1 MTFPVPCL
9 ALRKSNAMQHRFL
22 ICAAALGALVVPAS
36 RAFAEQVCDNGLCLA
51 ITVAADNGDPAQCG
65 ASDHIEAA
73 PGDLVNVCYTA
84 SNQGSLTLNRH
95 SLRDAT
101 AGALFEYVEHP
112 LAPGQSWRYNR
123 RFAVGADGLHA
134 DATWTATDRLPNYV
148 ASAAAYSFVDVT
160 ASGTRLNLPGDAGA
174 LMQLPFPFTLYDVTA
189 EHVCIDNDGIVIL
202 GLAFA
207 DACASPNYL
216 WINQALP
223 YTLLFPTTGVGKY
236 PLLMPLWADSGGVY
250 GNVYFGVVGTAPNRK
265 AVVEWYQVESGYQTP
280 GTGEATYEL
289 VFDEASGRVS
299 FQYQDMTFSDPAKSY
314 LDYGGDATVGLAYDA
329 TLYDPYSY
337 QQPVIQNQSAIE
349 WTPVA
354 VARAAPNTGATVAIA
369 AGRPAIDVAPTTLAA
384 TLDSGATATTTLA
397 LANHGSADLAWH
409 FGSGVQNGPAQRVP
423 SAPRAAAG
431 APTVQAFGF
440 SYASGGGSGDY
451 SLIAVPD
458 LGNPSNAN
466 VIAPAPLNMTFTAGA
481 FVNDDFSHVYLASNS
496 PGYDGSTDWGLYTLG
511 VDDAAFARIGT
522 LSVYDSEQ
530 SFYSLNWHALAW
542 DATTA
547 TLYGIATSMDFSRYP
562 YSTLYAIDP
571 TTAMTRPIGA
581 QPHGSA
587 VEAIAF
593 DAAGQ
598 LYGIDFYPRTLVAID
613 KTDGAMRTIG
623 PLGDDLF
630 PAGMYSAGL
639 AFAADGTL
647 YYNAGGKL
655 VTIDVATGA
664 ATLLGPLFE
673 GTGTDAFAMTVP
685 SPCTAAPLPAWLSL
699 DASSGSLAPAGS
711 ATVTATFNAGGLAP
725 GTYATD
731 LCVHAN
737 DPSRR
742 LLRVPVTLTVS
753 GSVTD
758 RIFGDGFDG

>member
-1 MTFPVPCL
+1 
-9 ALRKSNAMQHRFL
+9 MQHRFL
-22 ICAAALGALVVPAS
+22 ACAAALGTLAAPALHAH
-36 RAFAEQVCDNGLCLA
+36 AAQACDNGLCLTV
-51 ITVAADNGDPAQCG
+51 TVAADNGDPAQCG
-65 ASDHIEAA
+65 TADHIDAS
-73 PGDLVNVCYTA
+73 PGDLVNVCYTVV
-84 SNQGSLTLNRH
+84 NQGSVTLNRH

-112 LAPGQSWRYNR
+112 LAPGASWQYNR
-123 RFAVGADGLHA
+123 RFVVGADGLQA
-134 DATWTATDRLPNYV
+134 DATWTATDRLPNYT
-148 ASAAAYSFVDVT
+148 ASAGAYAFIDVT
-160 ASGTRLNLPGDAGA
+160 TTGTRLNLPNDAGA
-174 LMQLPFPFTLYDVTA
+174 LMQLPFPFTVYDVTA
-189 EHVCIDNDGIVIL
+189 EHICIDNDGVVIL
-202 GLAFA
+202 GLPFA

-216 WINQALP
+216 WNNEALP

-250 GNVYFGVVGTAPNRK
+250 GNVYFGVVGAAPNRK

-314 LDYGGDATVGLAYDA
+314 LDYGGDATVGIAYDA

-337 QQPVIQNQSAIE
+337 RQQVIQNLSAIE
-349 WTPVA
+349 WTPVT
-354 VARAAPNTGATVAIA
+354 VARAASNASAAVAI
-369 AGRPAIDVAPTTLAA
+369 GTGSPAIEVAPAALTT
-384 TLDSGATATTTLA
+384 TLDSGATTTLTLA
-397 LANHGSADLAWH
+397 LANRGSADLAWH
-409 FGSGVQNGPAQRVP
+409 FGNGVQDGSAQRRP
-423 SAPRAAAG
+423 QTSRTDASAPAA
-431 APTVQAFGF
+431 QAYGF
-440 SYASGGGSGDY
+440 SYTSDGGSGDY

-458 LGNPSNAN
+458 LGNPSSAD

-481 FVNDDFSHVYLASNS
+481 FVNDDFAHVYLASNS
-496 PGYDGSTDWGLYTLG
+496 PAYDGSTDWGLYTLG
-511 VDDAAFARIGT
+511 VADAALARIGT
-522 LSVYDSEQ
+522 LSTYDSEHP
-530 SFYSLNWHALAW
+530 FYSPNWRALAW

-547 TLYGIATSMDFSRYP
+547 TLYGVATSMDFARYS

-571 TTAMTRPIGA
+571 TTATTRRIGA
-581 QPHGSA
+581 QSHGAS
-587 VEAIAF
+587 VQAIAF
-593 DAAGQ
+593 DADGR
-598 LYGIDFYPRTLVAID
+598 LYGIDFYTRTLVSID

-647 YYNAGGKL
+647 YYDAGGKL
-655 VTIDVATGA
+655 VTIDVVTGA
-664 ATLLGPLFE
+664 ATLVGPLFE
-673 GTGTDAFAMTVP
+673 GTGTDAFALAVP
-685 SPCTAAPLPAWLSL
+685 SPCTAAALPTWLSL
-699 DASSGSLAPAGS
+699 DAAGGSLAPSAS
-711 ATVTATFNAGGLAP
+711 ATITATFDASGLAP

-753 GSVTD
+753 GSVAD

>member
-1 MTFPVPCL
+1 MTFPVPRL

-22 ICAAALGALVVPAS
+22 ICAAALGAFAAPALHA
-36 RAFAEQVCDNGLCLA
+36 RAAPVCDGGLCLTV
-51 ITVAADNGDPAQCG
+51 TVAADNGDPAQCG
-65 ASDHIEAA
+65 AADHIDAS
-73 PGDLVNVCYTA
+73 PGDLVNVCYTVV
-84 SNQGSLTLNRH
+84 NQGSVTLNRH
-95 SLRDAT
+95 SLRDAA
-101 AGALFEYVEHP
+101 AGALFEYIEHP
-112 LAPGQSWRYNR
+112 LAPGASWQYNR
-123 RFAVGADGLHA
+123 RLAVGADGLQA
-134 DATWTATDRLPNYV
+134 DATWTATDKLPNYV
-148 ASAAAYSFVDVT
+148 AAAGAYAFIDVT
-160 ASGTRLNLPGDAGA
+160 ATGTRLNLPGDAGA
-174 LMQLPFPFTLYDVTA
+174 LMQLPFPFTVYDVTA
-189 EHVCIDNDGIVIL
+189 EHICIDNDGIVIF
-202 GLAFA
+202 GLPFA

-216 WINQALP
+216 WDNQALP

-289 VFDEASGRVS
+289 VLDEASGRVS

-314 LDYGGDATVGLAYDA
+314 LDYGGDATVGIAYDD

-337 QQPVIQNQSAIE
+337 RQQVIQNQSAIE
-349 WTPVA
+349 WSPVA
-354 VARAAPNTGATVAIA
+354 VARAAPSAGATVAI
-369 AGRPAIDVAPTTLAA
+369 GTGQPSIDVAPATLAA
-384 TLDSGATATTTLA
+384 ALDGGATTTLPLT
-397 LANHGSADLAWH
+397 LANRGSADLTWH
-409 FGSGVQNGPAQRVP
+409 FGGGVQDGSTQRRSP
-423 SAPRAAAG
+423 APRTAG
-431 APTVQAFGF
+431 APAGQAYGF
-440 SYASGGGSGDY
+440 SYTSGGGSGDY

-458 LGNPSNAN
+458 LGNPSSAN

-481 FVNDDFSHVYLASNS
+481 FVNDDFARVYLASNS
-496 PGYDGSTDWGLYTLG
+496 PGYDGSTNWGLYTLG
-511 VDDAAFARIGT
+511 VGDAAFARIGT
-522 LSVYDSEQ
+522 LSVYDSEN
-530 SFYSLNWHALAW
+530 SFYSLNWRALAW

-571 TTAMTRPIGA
+571 ATATTRKIGA
-581 QPHGSA
+581 QPHGTA

-593 DAAGQ
+593 DAGGG
-598 LYGIDFYPRTLVAID
+598 LYGIDFYARTLVSID

-623 PLGDDLF
+623 ALGADLF

-647 YYNAGGKL
+647 YYDAGGKL
-655 VTIDVATGA
+655 VTIDVATGV
-664 ATLLGPLFE
+664 ATLVGALFE
-673 GTGTDAFAMTVP
+673 GTGTDAFAMAVP
-685 SPCTAAPLPAWLSL
+685 SPCTAAALPAWLSL
-699 DASSGSLAPAGS
+699 DAPSGSLAPAGS

-725 GTYATD
+725 GTYAAD